1 MRLCVCQGVGRDS
14 WFQGK
19 TGQMGMR
26 HCSVCKEKQGCIFL
40 VYKRDG
46 FVNAL
51 ERLESVFVLRDL
63 CVCVC
68 VCMCIQTG
76 LCVLMERYVCVCESS
91 NGISK

>member
-68 VCMCIQTG
+68 VYVYTDW
-76 LCVLMERYVCVCESS
+76 VVCVDGEICVCL
-91 NGISK
+91 

>member
-1 MRLCVCQGVGRDS
+1 MYAK
-14 WFQGK
+14 K
-19 TGQMGMR
+19 T
-26 HCSVCKEKQGCIFL
+26 GCIFL

-46 FVNAL
+46 FVSTL
-51 ERLESVFVLRDL
+51 ETLESVFVLRDL
-63 CVCVC
+63 CVC